1 MSEDKTKSTNAKTN
15 ASLEA
20 DIEKDVGD
28 VDADSATE
36 KQKPP
41 SALIRRSQKYEGR
54 SKLIRL
60 MFDGGTILDAI
71 MMEASQQV
79 GQSLLSLPWIFSLMG
94 PTATIV
100 LIFVFSAT
108 SIWTNH
114 LLIALLAE
122 FRHEIATRGDD
133 PRAKDPHFIA
143 SYHDVVGHFCGK
155 NWEILTRVSVFF
167 ALVGLCVAQIV
178 ATASNL
184 YLLTGNG
191 ISKRALTLIVG
202 ATFFLISFIP
212 TSREYRL
219 FSVLALTATFYTAWY
234 FTIDSIIEGKAEDVT
249 YEHAASVEDF
259 FLGFTA
265 LLFMFGGHSA
275 VTEKADVMNEPKKY
289 DVAYI
294 FAILYTYLITL
305 PNGIATY
312 RSYGSE
318 CQSYSN
324 AFYLFPYTATR
335 DVAVVLMAAHE
346 FVAFGLFASPLF
358 HVVEKVFVIYTMPLI
373 PIRIAVR
380 FVIVGFFV
388 LLATMFP
395 FFGVINGFFSAFST
409 TFCSF
414 IIPCSVYNLAFAKR
428 HKTTK
433 GSSYSLQKPPPAV
446 LTKLVSPRVIRY
458 GNWFIVLATV
468 VCGVGFG
475 GYSSI
480 YAIIQNA
487 HKFSLFPKC
496 YECN

>member
-1 MSEDKTKSTNAKTN
+1 MSEDKTKSTTGKTSD
-15 ASLEA
+15 SLEA
-20 DIEKDVGD
+20 DVEKDIDDVG
-28 VDADSATE
+28 ADSAAE
-36 KQKPP
+36 KQKL
-41 SALIRRSQKYEGR
+41 SSDLVRRSQKYEGR

-60 MFDGGTILDAI
+60 MFDGGTIVDAI

-94 PTATIV
+94 PAATIV
-100 LIFVFSAT
+100 LIFVFSAI

-114 LLIALLAE
+114 LLIALLTE
-122 FRHEIATRGDD
+122 FRHEIASQDD
-133 PRAKDPHFIA
+133 PRAKDPHYIA

-155 NWEILTRVSVFF
+155 KWEILTRVSVFF
-167 ALVGLCVAQIV
+167 ALIGLCVAQIV

-184 YLLTGNG
+184 YLLTGDG

-202 ATFFLISFIP
+202 GVFFLISFVP

-219 FSVLALTATFYTAWY
+219 FSVLALVATFYTAWY
-234 FTIDSIIEGKAEDVT
+234 FTVDSIVTGKAEDVT
-249 YEHAASVEDF
+249 YEHASSIEDF

-275 VTEKADVMNEPKKY
+275 VTEKADVMNDTKKY
-289 DVAYI
+289 DIAYI
-294 FAILYTYLITL
+294 FAIIYTYLITL

-324 AFYLFPYTATR
+324 AFYLFPDTAPR

-358 HVVEKVFVIYTMPLI
+358 HVAEKSFSIHGLPLI
-373 PIRIAVR
+373 PVRIFVR
-380 FVIVGFFV
+380 FIIVGFFV

-414 IIPCSVYNLAFAKR
+414 IIPCSVYNLTFSKR
-428 HKTTK
+428 TAED
-433 GSSYSLQKPPPAV
+433 SSYSLQKPPPAF
-446 LTKLVSPRVIRY
+446 LAKFVSPQVIRY

-468 VCGVGFG
+468 VCGVGLG
-475 GYSSI
+475 GYASI
-480 YAIIQNA
+480 DAIIQNA
-487 HKFSLFPKC
+487 HKFSIFPKC